1 LKSGFESRFLSALPD
16 SSLTE
21 RWMIGV
27 SGGRDSVLLLHLL
40 LSHGRRDLLVCHVD
54 HGLRP
59 ESGEDA
65 RFVAGLAAQYGLP
78 FMAAREDVAS
88 RAKRGR
94 KSIETAARETRYAF
108 FARAAREHDCPRLFL
123 AHHAD
128 DQVETFLFHLFRG
141 ASARGLSGMRPMATR
156 AIHGLTMRVAR
167 PLLGVWREEID
178 ACIAAHGLAF
188 REDASNAS
196 AQHTRNRLRHE
207 IIPFIERAFD
217 RGIRRSVWR
226 AAEILREEDEFL
238 GSLASA
244 FPARVE
250 LSVPELRAHPVA
262 LQRRILCAW
271 LKAGGIP
278 EPSFDDVENV
288 RHLLDGRRAKV
299 NLPGGNHA
307 RRRSKLL
314 FLETLA
320 KPGHSG

>member
-1 LKSGFESRFLSALPD
+1 
-16 SSLTE
+16 
-21 RWMIGV
+21 MIGV

-40 LSHGRRDLLVCHVD
+40 LSHGRGDLVVCHVD

-65 RFVAGLAAQYGLP
+65 RFVAGLAARYGLP
-78 FMAAREDVAS
+78 FAAFREDVAS
-88 RAKRGR
+88 RARRSR
-94 KSIETAARETRYAF
+94 KSSETAARETRYAF
-108 FARAAREHDCPRLFL
+108 FARAAREHDCPRIFL

-141 ASARGLSGMRPMATR
+141 ASARGLCGMRPTATR
-156 AIHGLTMRVAR
+156 TIHGIEMRIVR

-178 ACIAAHGLAF
+178 ACIAMHDLAF

-226 AAEILREEDEFL
+226 AAEILREEDELL
-238 GSLASA
+238 GEMASP
-244 FPARVE
+244 FQARAE
-250 LSVPELRAHPVA
+250 LSVPELRAQPVA
-262 LQRRILCAW
+262 LQRRIIAAW
-271 LKAGGIP
+271 LKARGIP

-314 FLETLA
+314 FIEGLA
-320 KPGHSG
+320 KPGHSDGTRDAHL

>member
-1 LKSGFESRFLSALPD
+1 LKSGFESRFLSALPE

-40 LSHGRRDLLVCHVD
+40 LSHGCGDLVVCHVD

-78 FMAAREDVAS
+78 FAAFREDVAA
-88 RAKRGR
+88 RAKRCR
-94 KSIETAARETRYAF
+94 KSIETAAREIRYAF
-108 FARAAREHDCPRLFL
+108 FARAAREHDCPRIFL

-141 ASARGLSGMRPMATR
+141 ASARGLAGMRSVATR
-156 AIHGLTMRVAR
+156 TIHGVEMRIAR

-178 ACIAAHGLAF
+178 ACIAAHGLAY

-226 AAEILREEDEFL
+226 AAEILREEDEYL
-238 GSLASA
+238 GEEAAA
-244 FPARVE
+244 FQARGD
-250 LSVPELRAHPVA
+250 LSVPDLRAQPVA

-278 EPSFDDVENV
+278 EPSFEDVENV
-288 RHLLDGRRAKV
+288 RHLLSGRRAKV

-314 FLETLA
+314 FLET
-320 KPGHSG
+320 KPGHAR

>member
-1 LKSGFESRFLSALPD
+1 MKSGFESRFLSALPE

-40 LSHGRRDLLVCHVD
+40 LSHGRGDLVVCHVD

-65 RFVAGLAAQYGLP
+65 RFVAGLAARYGLP
-78 FMAAREDVAS
+78 FAAFREDVAS
-88 RAKRGR
+88 RARRSR
-94 KSIETAARETRYAF
+94 KSIETATR
-108 FARAAREHDCPRLFL
+108 
-123 AHHAD
+123 
-128 DQVETFLFHLFRG
+128 T
-141 ASARGLSGMRPMATR
+141 
-156 AIHGLTMRVAR
+156 IHGIEMRIVR

-178 ACIAAHGLAF
+178 ACIAMHDLAF

-226 AAEILREEDEFL
+226 AAEILREEDELL
-238 GSLASA
+238 GEMASP
-244 FPARVE
+244 FQARAE
-250 LSVPELRAHPVA
+250 LSVPELRAQPVA
-262 LQRRILCAW
+262 LQRRIIAAW
-271 LKAGGIP
+271 LKARGIP

-314 FLETLA
+314 FIEGLA
-320 KPGHSG
+320 KPGHSDGTRDAHL

>member
-1 LKSGFESRFLSALPD
+1 
-16 SSLTE
+16 
-21 RWMIGV
+21 MIGV

-40 LSHGRRDLLVCHVD
+40 LSHGLRDLVVCHVD
-54 HGLRP
+54 HGLRL

-65 RFVAGLAAQYGLP
+65 RFVAGLAAQYGLS
-78 FMAAREDVAS
+78 FAAIREDVAS
-88 RAKRGR
+88 RAKRSR

-141 ASARGLSGMRPMATR
+141 ASARGLSGMRPMATHTV
-156 AIHGLTMRVAR
+156 HGVTMRIAR

-178 ACIAAHGLAF
+178 ACIATHGLAF

-226 AAEILREEDEFL
+226 AAEILREEDEYL
-238 GSLASA
+238 GEASSA
-244 FPARVE
+244 FPARAE
-250 LSVPELRAHPVA
+250 LSVPELRAQPVA

-288 RHLLDGRRAKV
+288 RHLLSGRRAKV

-314 FLETLA
+314 FLEPLA
-320 KPGHSG
+320 KSGHAD

>member
-1 LKSGFESRFLSALPD
+1 
-16 SSLTE
+16 
-21 RWMIGV
+21 MIGV

-40 LSHGRRDLLVCHVD
+40 LSHGCGDLVVCHVD

-59 ESGEDA
+59 ESREEA
-65 RFVAGLAAQYGLP
+65 RFVAALAARYGLP
-78 FMAAREDVAS
+78 FAMVREDVAS
-88 RAKRGR
+88 HAKRGR
-94 KSIETAARETRYAF
+94 KSIETAARDARYAF

-156 AIHGLTMRVAR
+156 TIQGVAMRIAR

-196 AQHTRNRLRHE
+196 LLHTRNRLRHE

-217 RGIRRSVWR
+217 RGIRRSLWR
-226 AAEILREEDEFL
+226 AAEILHAEDEFL
-238 GSLASA
+238 GELASVFRERA
-244 FPARVE
+244 E
-250 LSVPELRAHPVA
+250 LPVPELRAQPVA

-271 LKAGGIP
+271 MKAGGIP

-288 RHLLDGRRAKV
+288 RHLLSGRRAKV

-314 FLETLA
+314 FLETKA
-320 KPGHSG
+320 GPSS